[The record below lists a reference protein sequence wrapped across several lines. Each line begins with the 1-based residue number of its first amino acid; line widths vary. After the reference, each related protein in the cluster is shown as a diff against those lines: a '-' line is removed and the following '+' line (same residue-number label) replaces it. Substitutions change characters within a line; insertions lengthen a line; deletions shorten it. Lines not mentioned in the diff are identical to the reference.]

1 MSITFSIQGIHEEDG
16 DELPCAQCGLSFRD
30 NRSGK
35 HSPMECLCMGY
46 GGAEELPQ
54 PQFSMNVANGNG
66 YAILD
71 ALNLPV
77 ECYGEADPR
86 DILARLDAAQI
97 PTIEPSVEQ
106 HPVVSYEGVRDGVR
120 IFNGGRSTEQ
130 VARYRDQLRKIASKA
145 AKYDRK
151 VIWG

>member
-1 MSITFSIQGIHEEDG
+1 MSITFSIQGIEEETG

-46 GGAEELPQ
+46 GGPEELPQ

-86 DILARLDAAQI
+86 DILARLECLQPGELVTPDVDAG
-97 PTIEPSVEQ
+97 
-106 HPVVSYEGVRDGVR
+106 VVFYA
-120 IFNGGRSTEQ
+120 GRSAEQ

-151 VIWG
+151 VVWG